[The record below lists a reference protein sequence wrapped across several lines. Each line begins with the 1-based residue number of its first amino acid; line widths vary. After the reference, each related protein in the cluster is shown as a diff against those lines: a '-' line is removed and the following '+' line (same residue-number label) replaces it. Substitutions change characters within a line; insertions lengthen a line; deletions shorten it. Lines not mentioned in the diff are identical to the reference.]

1 MRVTT
6 VDDFMRKNDMQRR
19 KTDMQRSEN
28 WIFSIFGAYLGP
40 GWAESSWVWEKKY
53 GQLMRVTTVD
63 DFMRKND
70 MQRRK
75 NDMQRSKNL
84 FFEVNNKNLI
94 YSLYYLLK
102 KQVFALLHVVFSSL
116 HVVFSLEIIH

>member
-1 MRVTT
+1 MRVTA

-28 WIFSIFGAYLGP
+28 WIFTIFGAYLGP
-40 GWAESSWVWEKKY
+40 GRAESSWVGEKKY

-63 DFMRKND
+63 DFKQKND

-84 FFEVNNKNLI
+84 FFE
-94 YSLYYLLK
+94 
-102 KQVFALLHVVFSSL
+102 
-116 HVVFSLEIIH
+116 